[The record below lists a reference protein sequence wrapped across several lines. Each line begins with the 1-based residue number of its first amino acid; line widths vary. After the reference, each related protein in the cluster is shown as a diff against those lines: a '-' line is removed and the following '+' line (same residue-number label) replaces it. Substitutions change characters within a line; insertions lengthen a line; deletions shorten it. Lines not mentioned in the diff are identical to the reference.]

1 MRLPF
6 LAIVVRGPNTFTTG
20 YSNLSMPL
28 AARHLKMGRKVSM
41 AKGVPAVWE
50 GEGVNS
56 GTGRAYGDGDGV
68 GADCG
73 NAVAD
78 ALKLRAS
85 VCCCCSVAAGSQV
98 CVLRAA

>member
-1 MRLPF
+1 
-6 LAIVVRGPNTFTTG
+6 
-20 YSNLSMPL
+20 
-28 AARHLKMGRKVSM
+28 M

-56 GTGRAYGDGDGV
+56 GTGRAYGDGDGA

-85 VCCCCSVAAGSQV
+85 VCCRCSVAAGSQAGEFV
-98 CVLRAA
+98 PANSTGPPSSSTKT

>member
-1 MRLPF
+1 
-6 LAIVVRGPNTFTTG
+6 
-20 YSNLSMPL
+20 
-28 AARHLKMGRKVSM
+28 M

-56 GTGRAYGDGDGV
+56 GTGRAYGDGDGA

-85 VCCCCSVAAGSQV
+85 VCCRCSVAVGSQNITPFPDLKFE
-98 CVLRAA
+98 LRTRQEAKNTLNTCTPLQESEPKTTGEK